1 MCSKIRQIFNS
12 HNRVYK
18 LRSKFNTF
26 LEMDIFDFICMHSQ
40 QDMKYADIES
50 TLFIENRN
58 KFSKLLKNNSL
69 AIFNADD
76 ELTRSGDQAFP
87 FKQNPDLFYLSGID
101 QEKTILLIYPDCP
114 NPLYKEVLFLRQ
126 TNEHIKVWEGN
137 KYTKT
142 MAQEASGIKNIR
154 WIEDFESILHSI
166 IHYVDNVYLN
176 TNENN
181 SSPEPVVYRDNR
193 FIEQLKKQYPLH
205 RYERAAPL
213 MRQLRDRK
221 SVAEIRLIEKA
232 CQITRDAFIR
242 VIKFTRPGVAEYEI
256 EAEII
261 HEFIRQRATG
271 HAYPPIIASGNNA
284 NILHY
289 GENNRICKAGELILM
304 DFGAEYAN
312 YNADLSRTI
321 PVNGRFSTRQ
331 KQVYNAVLKVMK
343 GARYLLKPGI
353 SGIDYQEKVGEIMT
367 EQLLGLNLIMSE
379 EVKKQNPAYPAYKK
393 YFMHGTSHHLGLDV
407 HDFANRYQ
415 PFSAGN
421 VLTCEPGIYIPE
433 EGFGIRLENDIL
445 LTEDGNIDLMAN
457 IPIEAEEIEE
467 IMNSASYK

>member
-1 MCSKIRQIFNS
+1 
-12 HNRVYK
+12 
-18 LRSKFNTF
+18 
-26 LEMDIFDFICMHSQ
+26 
-40 QDMKYADIES
+40 MKYPHLDR

-69 AIFNADD
+69 AIFNAND
-76 ELTRSGDQAFP
+76 EFPKSGDQAFP

-101 QEKTILLIYPDCP
+101 QEQTILLIYPDCP
-114 NPLYKEVLFLRQ
+114 NPIYKEVLFLRQ
-126 TNEHIKVWEGN
+126 TNDHIKIWEGH

-142 MAQEASGIKNIR
+142 AAQEASGIKNIH
-154 WIEDFESILHSI
+154 WIEDFENILHSI
-166 IHYVDNVYLN
+166 IYYADLIYLN

-181 SSPEPVVYRDNR
+181 SSANTVIYRDIR
-193 FIEQLKKQYPLH
+193 FIGQMKEKYPLH
-205 RYERAAPL
+205 QYERAAPI
-213 MRQLRDRK
+213 MRELRDRK
-221 SVAEIRLIEKA
+221 SPGEVSLIKTA
-232 CQITRDAFIR
+232 CNITHDAFIR
-242 VIKFTRPGVAEYEI
+242 VLKFVRPEVTEYEI

-289 GENNRICKAGELILM
+289 GDNNNVCKAGDLILM
-304 DFGAEYAN
+304 DFGAAYAN

-321 PVNGRFSTRQ
+321 PVSGRFTKRQ
-331 KQVYNAVLKVMK
+331 REVYNAVLTVMREAK
-343 GARYLLKPGI
+343 KLMAPGI
-353 SGIDYQEKVGEIMT
+353 LGKDYQEQVGEVMT
-367 EQLLGLNLIMSE
+367 EQLIGLKLISLE
-379 EVKKQNPAYPAYKK
+379 EVKKQNPAFPAYKK

-407 HDFANRYQ
+407 HDFANRFK

-445 LTEDGNIDLMAN
+445 LTENGNIDLMAN
-457 IPIEAEEIEE
+457 IPIEAAEIEE
-467 IMNSASYK
+467 IMNSTPY